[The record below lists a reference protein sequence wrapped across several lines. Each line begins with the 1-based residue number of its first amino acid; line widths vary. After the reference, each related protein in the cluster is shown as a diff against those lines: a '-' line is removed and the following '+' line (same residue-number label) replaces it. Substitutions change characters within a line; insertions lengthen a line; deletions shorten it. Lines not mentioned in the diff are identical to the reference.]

1 MEFGR
6 ERPGRRIE
14 RPTRKI
20 EQVRPSLEPPG
31 DRSIDNEIIPSKPL
45 PGGMLEKPR
54 LNLKGLAVDVGPL
67 ANEKQVLD
75 NALSVIEGMEP
86 PLTIARVNEKT
97 KHLAITFHE
106 IGTGEDSVIA
116 LTCPLEPGGATVY
129 DAASVVITA
138 LHGDIDAALL
148 QGVHAELKSDNSLAA
163 GAARC
168 VIGGFLIHM
177 MPTSVIGKTVTM
189 LSDAVRG
196 MREKAEQK
204 ELEAAKDFTQTQAI
218 AEWLRHREIDKNPP
232 LTYEPM
238 EPLEDH
244 VGLYAPPTEL
254 YEKSTELPDESID
267 LPGFDDGPSFDL

>member
-6 ERPGRRIE
+6 ERPSRRIE

-20 EQVRPSLEPPG
+20 EQVRPPLEPPG
-31 DRSIDNEIIPSKPL
+31 DRSIDNEIILSKPL
-45 PGGMLEKPR
+45 LGEMREKPR
-54 LNLKGLAVDVGPL
+54 LDLKGLAVDVGPL
-67 ANEKQVLD
+67 ANEKKVLD
-75 NALSVIEGMEP
+75 KALSVIEGMEP
-86 PLTIARVNEKT
+86 PLTIERVNEET
-97 KHLAITFHE
+97 KDLAITFHE
-106 IGTGEDSVIA
+106 IGEGEDSVIA

-129 DAASVVITA
+129 DAASVAITA

-189 LSDAVRG
+189 LSDAVQG

-218 AEWLRHREIDKNPP
+218 AEWLRHREITKDAP

-238 EPLEDH
+238 EPLDDH

-267 LPGFDDGPSFDL
+267 LPGFDDGPSFGL